1 MNLEIHK
8 PALMQRV
15 NAQIQHR
22 RPPDAEELLEQALD
36 ALDEKSLVPATPRR
50 SLHEFL
56 MNSPLRRADLD
67 LERAKDHPRAF
78 GLE

>member
-22 RPPDAEELLEQALD
+22 RLHDAEELLEQALD
-36 ALDEKSLVPATPRR
+36 ALDEKSPVPATPRWGVCT
-50 SLHEFL
+50 SF
-56 MNSPLRRADLD
+56 
-67 LERAKDHPRAF
+67 
-78 GLE
+78 